1 MTGTKLAS
9 VAVREGS
16 MIRPL
21 IHRQL
26 TRGDLACLVDEIAR
40 MDVSEGR
47 EADEALQA
55 GAVDTV
61 LDSPAALEAVLGR
74 GGAPAPLPLT
84 LLWYIPI
91 RAQLRTR
98 GVTDILLADYAA
110 TLPVVFATSRSQ
122 QAIAKGENGMAEWW
136 RYVAALPQGTVAQA
150 EAAADAAAVALWWA
164 GCFPEWVERGGAGQG
179 MVRAYV
185 TFAGRMLALAAD
197 LLEAKAPE
205 EASLFSRAA
214 EARIEL
220 HAALIEARVEYL
232 GDDPHSSASRLN
244 RFLRRLPGNN

>member
-9 VAVREGS
+9 KSAVREES
-16 MIRPL
+16 MIRPI

-47 EADEALQA
+47 DADQALQA

-91 RAQLRTR
+91 RAQLRNR

-110 TLPVVFATSRSQ
+110 TLPVVFARRGRTLRARGRSPHRAARRPGRGSGRLYRRGPAQ
-122 QAIAKGENGMAEWW
+122 QRKP
-136 RYVAALPQGTVAQA
+136 PQQVL
-150 EAAADAAAVALWWA
+150 EAARGKLTSPLPARH
-164 GCFPEWVERGGAGQG
+164 CFLE
-179 MVRAYV
+179 
-185 TFAGRMLALAAD
+185 
-197 LLEAKAPE
+197 LLRP
-205 EASLFSRAA
+205 
-214 EARIEL
+214 
-220 HAALIEARVEYL
+220 
-232 GDDPHSSASRLN
+232 
-244 RFLRRLPGNN
+244 LRQIDRSD

>member
-9 VAVREGS
+9 KSAVREGS
-16 MIRPL
+16 MIRPI

-110 TLPVVFATSRSQ
+110 TLPVVFATSHSQ
-122 QAIAKGENGMAEWW
+122 RAIAQGENGMSEWW

-150 EAAADAAAVALWWA
+150 EAAAVAAA
-164 GCFPEWVERGGAGQG
+164 
-179 MVRAYV
+179 
-185 TFAGRMLALAAD
+185 LA
-197 LLEAKAPE
+197 
-205 EASLFSRAA
+205 FCW
-214 EARIEL
+214 
-220 HAALIEARVEYL
+220 
-232 GDDPHSSASRLN
+232 ASRLPA
-244 RFLRRLPGNN
+244 LVA

>member
-9 VAVREGS
+9 KSAVREES
-16 MIRPL
+16 MIRPI

-47 EADEALQA
+47 DADQALQA

-84 LLWYIPI
+84 LLWYNPI
-91 RAQLRTR
+91 RAQLRTH

-110 TLPVVFATSRSQ
+110 TLPVVFATSHSRT
-122 QAIAKGENGMAEWW
+122 AIALAEDGMTGCGWL
-136 RYVAALPQGTVAQA
+136 VAALQQGA
-150 EAAADAAAVALWWA
+150 
-164 GCFPEWVERGGAGQG
+164 GGAGC
-179 MVRAYV
+179 
-185 TFAGRMLALAAD
+185 
-197 LLEAKAPE
+197 
-205 EASLFSRAA
+205 
-214 EARIEL
+214 
-220 HAALIEARVEYL
+220 
-232 GDDPHSSASRLN
+232 
-244 RFLRRLPGNN
+244 

>member
-1 MTGTKLAS
+1 
-9 VAVREGS
+9 
-16 MIRPL
+16 MIRPM
-21 IHRQL
+21 IHHQL

-40 MDVSEGR
+40 VDVSEGR

-91 RAQLRTR
+91 RAQLRIR

-110 TLPVVFATSRSQ
+110 TLPVVFATSHPQTAVART
-122 QAIAKGENGMAEWW
+122 ENGMAEWW
-136 RYVAALPQGTVAQA
+136 RVVATLPQGTVAQA
-150 EAAADAAAVALWWA
+150 EAAADAAALALWWA
-164 GCFPEWVERGGAGQG
+164 GCFPEWVERGGTGSG

-205 EASLFSRAA
+205 EASLFARAA
-214 EARIEL
+214 EARTEL
-220 HAALIEARVEYL
+220 HAALAEARVDYI
-232 GDDPHSSASRLN
+232 GDDPHSSESRLN
-244 RFLRRLPGNN
+244 RFLRRLEEN

>member
-1 MTGTKLAS
+1 
-9 VAVREGS
+9 
-16 MIRPL
+16 MIRPI

-40 MDVSEGR
+40 MDVTEGR

-98 GVTDILLADYAA
+98 GISDILLADYAA
-110 TLPVVFATSRSQ
+110 TLPVVFATVHRHST
-122 QAIAKGENGMAEWW
+122 IAQGEDGMAGGWCC
-136 RYVAALPQGTVAQA
+136 VAASR
-150 EAAADAAAVALWWA
+150 ALGWA
-164 GCFPEWVERGGAGQG
+164 GCVPEWVERGASGGG

-197 LLEAKAPE
+197 LLEAKAP
-205 EASLFSRAA
+205 
-214 EARIEL
+214 
-220 HAALIEARVEYL
+220 
-232 GDDPHSSASRLN
+232 
-244 RFLRRLPGNN
+244 

>member
-1 MTGTKLAS
+1 
-9 VAVREGS
+9 
-16 MIRPL
+16 MIRPI

-47 EADEALQA
+47 EADQALQA

-74 GGAPAPLPLT
+74 GGAPAPLPLP

-91 RAQLRTR
+91 RAQLRHR

-110 TLPVVFATSRSQ
+110 TLPVVFAEAQSQ
-122 QAIAKGENGMAEWW
+122 RAIAQGENGMAEWW
-136 RYVAALPQGTVAQA
+136 RYVSGLPQGTVAQA
-150 EAAADAAAVALWWA
+150 EAAADSAALALWWA
-164 GCFPEWVERGGAGQG
+164 GCFPEWVERGASRGAGGG
-179 MVRAYV
+179 MVRAYI

-205 EASLFSRAA
+205 ESSLFARAA
-214 EARIEL
+214 EARTEL
-220 HAALIEARVEYL
+220 HAALAEARVDYI
-232 GDDPHSSASRLN
+232 GDDPHSSESRLN
-244 RFLRRLPGNN
+244 RFLRRLSEDN

>member
-1 MTGTKLAS
+1 MSGTKLAS
-9 VAVREGS
+9 TVAVREGS
-16 MIRPL
+16 MIRPM

-40 MDVSEGR
+40 VDVSEGR
-47 EADEALQA
+47 EADQALQA

-98 GVTDILLADYAA
+98 GVTDIQLADYAA
-110 TLPVVFATSRSQ
+110 TLPVVFATSQSQ
-122 QAIAKGENGMAEWW
+122 RAIAKGENGMSGWW
-136 RYVAALPQGTVAQA
+136 RYVVALPQGTVAQA
-150 EAAADAAAVALWWA
+150 EAAADAAGLALWWA
-164 GCFPEWVERGGAGQG
+164 GCFPEWVERGGTGEG

-197 LLEAKAPE
+197 LLEATAPE
-205 EASLFSRAA
+205 EASLCARAA

-220 HAALIEARVEYL
+220 HAALIEARVDYI
-232 GDDPHSSASRLN
+232 GDDPHSSENRLN
-244 RFLRRLPGNN
+244 RFLRRLE

>member
-1 MTGTKLAS
+1 
-9 VAVREGS
+9 
-16 MIRPL
+16 MIRPI

-91 RAQLRTR
+91 RAPLR
-98 GVTDILLADYAA
+98 
-110 TLPVVFATSRSQ
+110 
-122 QAIAKGENGMAEWW
+122 
-136 RYVAALPQGTVAQA
+136 
-150 EAAADAAAVALWWA
+150 
-164 GCFPEWVERGGAGQG
+164 
-179 MVRAYV
+179 
-185 TFAGRMLALAAD
+185 
-197 LLEAKAPE
+197 
-205 EASLFSRAA
+205 SRAA
-214 EARIEL
+214 EARTEL
-220 HAALIEARVEYL
+220 HAALIEARVDYIGE
-232 GDDPHSSASRLN
+232 DPHSSESRLN
-244 RFLRRLPGNN
+244 RFLRRLAEN

>member
-1 MTGTKLAS
+1 
-9 VAVREGS
+9 
-16 MIRPL
+16 MIRPI

-47 EADEALQA
+47 EADQALQA

-98 GVTDILLADYAA
+98 GVSDILLADYAA
-110 TLPVVFATSRSQ
+110 TLPVVFATSQRHS
-122 QAIAKGENGMAEWW
+122 AIARAADGMAAWW
-136 RYVAALPQGTVAQA
+136 RFAAALPQGPVAQA
-150 EAAADAAAVALWWA
+150 
-164 GCFPEWVERGGAGQG
+164 Q
-179 MVRAYV
+179 
-185 TFAGRMLALAAD
+185 
-197 LLEAKAPE
+197 
-205 EASLFSRAA
+205 
-214 EARIEL
+214 
-220 HAALIEARVEYL
+220 
-232 GDDPHSSASRLN
+232 
-244 RFLRRLPGNN
+244 

>member
-1 MTGTKLAS
+1 
-9 VAVREGS
+9 
-16 MIRPL
+16 MIRPI

-47 EADEALQA
+47 EADQALQA

-91 RAQLRTR
+91 RAELRHR
-98 GVTDILLADYAA
+98 GVTDIQLADYAA
-110 TLPVVFATSRSQ
+110 TLPVVFAASQ
-122 QAIAKGENGMAEWW
+122 SQRAIAQGEDGMAEWW
-136 RYVAALPQGTVAQA
+136 RYVSGLPRGTIAQA
-150 EAAADAAAVALWWA
+150 EAAADSAALALWWS
-164 GCFPEWVERGGAGQG
+164 GCFPEWVERGGNGHG

-185 TFAGRMLALAAD
+185 TFAGRMLALASD
-197 LLEAKAPE
+197 LLEASSPE
-205 EASLFSRAA
+205 EAALCARAA
-214 EARIEL
+214 EARTEL
-220 HAALIEARVEYL
+220 HAALAEARVDYI
-232 GDDPHSSASRLN
+232 GDDPHSSESRLN
-244 RFLRRLPGNN
+244 RFLRRLADN

>member
-16 MIRPL
+16 MIRPI

-40 MDVSEGR
+40 MDVAEGR
-47 EADEALQA
+47 EADQALQA

-84 LLWYIPI
+84 LLWYVPI
-91 RAQLRTR
+91 RAQLRLR

-110 TLPVVFATSRSQ
+110 
-122 QAIAKGENGMAEWW
+122 
-136 RYVAALPQGTVAQA
+136 
-150 EAAADAAAVALWWA
+150 
-164 GCFPEWVERGGAGQG
+164 
-179 MVRAYV
+179 
-185 TFAGRMLALAAD
+185 
-197 LLEAKAPE
+197 
-205 EASLFSRAA
+205 
-214 EARIEL
+214 
-220 HAALIEARVEYL
+220 ARVDYI
-232 GDDPHSSASRLN
+232 GDDPHSSESRLN
-244 RFLRRLPGNN
+244 RFLKRLAQDN

>member
-16 MIRPL
+16 MIRPI

-40 MDVSEGR
+40 MDVDEGR
-47 EADEALQA
+47 EADQALQA

-84 LLWYIPI
+84 LLWYVPV
-91 RAQLRTR
+91 RAQLRQR

-110 TLPVVFATSRSQ
+110 TLPVAFATTHLQ
-122 QAIAKGENGMAEWW
+122 QSIARGENGMAQWW
-136 RYVAALPQGTVAQA
+136 R
-150 EAAADAAAVALWWA
+150 AV
-164 GCFPEWVERGGAGQG
+164 PGGP
-179 MVRAYV
+179 
-185 TFAGRMLALAAD
+185 L
-197 LLEAKAPE
+197 
-205 EASLFSRAA
+205 
-214 EARIEL
+214 
-220 HAALIEARVEYL
+220 
-232 GDDPHSSASRLN
+232 
-244 RFLRRLPGNN
+244 

>member
-1 MTGTKLAS
+1 
-9 VAVREGS
+9 
-16 MIRPL
+16 MIRPI

-26 TRGDLACLVDEIAR
+26 TRGDLACLVHEIAR

-47 EADEALQA
+47 EADHALQA

-91 RAQLRTR
+91 RAELRHR

-110 TLPVVFATSRSQ
+110 TLPVVFAEAQSQ
-122 QAIAKGENGMAEWW
+122 RAIAQGENGMAEWW
-136 RYVAALPQGTVAQA
+136 RYVSRLPHGTVAQA
-150 EAAADAAAVALWWA
+150 EAAADSAALALWWS
-164 GCFPEWVERGGAGQG
+164 GCFPEWVERGGSSGEGGGG

-205 EASLFSRAA
+205 EAALFSRAA
-214 EARIEL
+214 EARTEL
-220 HAALIEARVEYL
+220 HAALAEARADYIGE
-232 GDDPHSSASRLN
+232 DPHSSESRLN
-244 RFLRRLPGNN
+244 RFLRRLADN

>member
-9 VAVREGS
+9 KSAVREES
-16 MIRPL
+16 MIRPI

-47 EADEALQA
+47 DADQALQA

-91 RAQLRTR
+91 RAQLRNR

-122 QAIAKGENGMAEWW
+122 QAIAKGENGMSERW
-136 RYVAALPQGTVAQA
+136 RYVAALPQGTVGQA
-150 EAAADAAAVALWWA
+150 EAAADAAALALGWA
-164 GCFPEWVERGGAGQG
+164 GCFPEWVERGSSGNA
-179 MVRAYV
+179 MVHGYV
-185 TFAGRMLALAAD
+185 SFAGGILALADNMVHTDAT
-197 LLEAKAPE
+197 E
-205 EASLFSRAA
+205 EADTCA
-214 EARIEL
+214 
-220 HAALIEARVEYL
+220 
-232 GDDPHSSASRLN
+232 P
-244 RFLRRLPGNN
+244 

>member
-9 VAVREGS
+9 KSAVREGS
-16 MIRPL
+16 MIRPI

-47 EADEALQA
+47 DADQALQA

-91 RAQLRTR
+91 RAPLRNR
-98 GVTDILLADYAA
+98 GVTDILLA
-110 TLPVVFATSRSQ
+110 SS
-122 QAIAKGENGMAEWW
+122 
-136 RYVAALPQGTVAQA
+136 
-150 EAAADAAAVALWWA
+150 
-164 GCFPEWVERGGAGQG
+164 
-179 MVRAYV
+179 
-185 TFAGRMLALAAD
+185 
-197 LLEAKAPE
+197 APE
-205 EASLFSRAA
+205 EAALCARAA
-214 EARIEL
+214 EARTEL
-220 HAALIEARVEYL
+220 HAALAEARVDYIGEA
-232 GDDPHSSASRLN
+232 PHSSESRLN
-244 RFLRRLPGNN
+244 RFLRRLEEN